1 MNFGDR
7 ITLNRACEAIQIPS
21 GMSSSLPAG
30 TAVRIMQSRGNSYTG
45 ATHFGEMFCV
55 DIDNADALGFSGAAA
70 QNPAGAQEGFREQRG
85 LGQMKTIYDPEIPL
99 KHVDLGL

>member
-30 TAVRIMQSRGNSYTG
+30 TPVRIMQSRGNSYTV
-45 ATHFGEMFCV
+45 ATDFGEMFCV
-55 DIDNADALGFSGAAA
+55 DFDNAHALGFFGAAA
-70 QNPAGAQEGFREQRG
+70 QNPGGEQEGFCEEMVWGPIKDNFQPVVPRNN
-85 LGQMKTIYDPEIPL
+85 
-99 KHVDLGL
+99 